1 MAIPDLMNI
10 NARSTRYE
18 VREYMRAHIVKEL
31 QTARRLHP
39 VKQGERISV
48 GSFIADLLGPIQEYQ
63 ATKFS
68 LVLGIELEM
77 YYDPK
82 LGPFEYVIEGVGL
95 HVPLNMNELQ
105 KRIRSERQIQDDDRI
120 RKLAL
125 PIFAAIVGAEQ
136 HIKVCCADGVNP
148 FQDQLDKAFEAA
160 RAFDKY
166 IPEVV
171 DDKS

>member
-1 MAIPDLMNI
+1 MGIPDLMNI
-10 NARSTRYE
+10 NAMSTRYE
-18 VREYMRAHIVKEL
+18 VREYMRAHILSEL

-39 VKQGERISV
+39 VKQGERLLV
-48 GSFIADLLGPIQEYQ
+48 GSFIADFLGPIQEYQ

-82 LGPFEYVIEGVGL
+82 LGHFEYVIEGVGL

-125 PIFAAIVGAEQ
+125 PIFAAIIGAEQ
-136 HIKVCCADGVNP
+136 HRNVGYAEGYDPYK
-148 FQDQLDKAFEAA
+148 DQLDKAFEAA

-166 IPEVV
+166 IPEVF